1 MKILVVNDD
10 GIEAEGIKC
19 LARWAKKLGD
29 VTVVAPKTQQSA
41 KSHSINIHAAFSV
54 VPQGFLP
61 GVKALSV
68 DSTPADCVRV
78 AERVLKEP
86 YDLVLSG
93 INRGYNMGADIAY
106 SGTCAAIF
114 EAAYCGWPAI
124 AFSTW
129 PDGFEAAGRNLDR
142 VWDYIR
148 THRLLDIC
156 PLLNVNIPPEE
167 GDIYI
172 TRQGGPYF
180 KDDYDDQ
187 GNNLVKARGFSVH
200 DGSFDP
206 EKDLDVVLYGHIS
219 ITPLSVVRT
228 DEAAYLKMKQRVGE

>member
-10 GIEAEGIKC
+10 GIEAEGIRV
-19 LARWAKKLGD
+19 LARWAQSLGD
-29 VTVVAPKTQQSA
+29 VTVVAPKVQQSA
-41 KSHSINIHAAFSV
+41 KSHSINIYAAFSV
-54 VPQGFLP
+54 APANLLP
-61 GVKALSV
+61 GLKAISV

-129 PDGFEAAGRNLDR
+129 PEDFEAAGANLDR
-142 VWDYIR
+142 VWAYIQK
-148 THRLLDIC
+148 HRLLEIC
-156 PLLNVNIPPEE
+156 PLLNVNIPPEG

-180 KDDYDDQ
+180 KDDYDDMGDQ
-187 GNNLVKARGFSVH
+187 MVKARGFSVH
-200 DGSFDP
+200 DGSFDT
-206 EKDLDVVLYGHIS
+206 EKDLDVVLNGHIS
-219 ITPLSVVRT
+219 ITPLSVSRT
-228 DEAAYLKMKQRVGE
+228 DEAAYRKMRGI